1 MHTIKL
7 YFTAYC
13 LTECL
18 FLCFFSPSF
27 LLLWTANF
35 KLRFS
40 QSAPATVQRLK
51 PVIISSFCLMRKVA
65 NNKPWN
71 LQWQCG
77 ITRTEMLR
85 AKYCSSWSPNCYLPS
100 RLMKKD
106 WILLLPEWY
115 SVRMQ
120 NNIKTKGKNVT
131 FVIYLRGVEAGIY
144 EKRNVWGKKASRMNQ
159 PSVKV
164 NTMTVDRG
172 LISQW
177 KCQIYHSHI

>member
-1 MHTIKL
+1 MTGGSRPAAATTEHRASDNAGSLSCETRMDMTEKISDTAEALLLNYMHAIKL

-18 FLCFFSPSF
+18 FLHFFSPSC
-27 LLLWTANF
+27 LLLWTAHF
-35 KLRFS
+35 LQRFS

-71 LQWQCG
+71 PQWQRS

-100 RLMKKD
+100 RLMKKK
-106 WILLLPEWY
+106 IEFYFCLNGT
-115 SVRMQ
+115 VCVC
-120 NNIKTKGKNVT
+120 K
-131 FVIYLRGVEAGIY
+131 VI
-144 EKRNVWGKKASRMNQ
+144 
-159 PSVKV
+159 
-164 NTMTVDRG
+164 
-172 LISQW
+172 
-177 KCQIYHSHI
+177 